1 MICMNCGQSVR
12 KIDILNMTDE
22 QKRIVDLVMEPLA
35 LLNLVLDNLSSHDD
49 IRDGL
54 FVNLVDHWVVHSELC
69 LSHAIGHIDIQ
80 DIKSALSEMGI
91 PFSPG
96 AYANELLVTLTHIK
110 VTLLIDLQGYT
121 SIVAGKKGARFQLT
135 ATSVVKLILFANDV
149 LLDLEAKAS
158 RAELE
163 MDKSIRISHIAATTL
178 RARLYDPN
186 RPIDVSVSGSG
197 CLDVRVFLH
206 PDGQIS
212 LPIYASEVDRFIEN
226 YDIIVRSAEML
237 HALLGSRFQIDDLNR
252 WDWWAYPFN
261 GEIC

>member
-12 KIDILNMTDE
+12 KIDILNMPDE

-54 FVNLVDHWVVHSELC
+54 FVKLVDHWVVHSELC

-80 DIKSALSEMGI
+80 DIKSALSEMDI

-96 AYANELLVTLTHIK
+96 ADANELLVTLTHIK
-110 VTLLIDLQGYT
+110 VTLLTDLQGYT
-121 SIVAGKKGARFQLT
+121 SIVAGKKDARVQLT

-149 LLDLEAKAS
+149 LPDLEARAS
-158 RAELE
+158 HVELE
-163 MDKSIRISHIAATTL
+163 IDKSTRISHIAATTL

-206 PDGQIS
+206 PDGQS
-212 LPIYASEVDRFIEN
+212 HYLSMPAK
-226 YDIIVRSAEML
+226 
-237 HALLGSRFQIDDLNR
+237 
-252 WDWWAYPFN
+252 
-261 GEIC
+261 